1 MPYDSNPRA
10 ATPLPGPSLA
20 GLGEGA
26 APRTRPDTPV
36 SRNGSLRRASTG
48 RMTPRLLATAL
59 VSCLAAAVAAPG
71 LAAAQPTADDLAER
85 RAALEARLR
94 GQGFTVLVEP
104 PFVVVGDESPATVKH
119 HAAGILRWSI
129 HLLEAEYF
137 KQRPAKVIEIWLFRN
152 KDTYQR
158 GAKKFFGDDPDTP
171 YGYYS
176 TEKDAMVM
184 NIGPGAGTLVH
195 EVVHPYIEANFP
207 SAPAWFNEGLASL
220 YEQPTEK
227 NGHIWGGVN
236 WRLPNLKREITA
248 RTLPPLAA
256 LLATGRDEFYSA
268 EFDAYAYARYLLAYL
283 QDQGKLTAF
292 YQRFVADRDDP
303 TGRAA
308 LEAVLGEPIE
318 AFEPRWRRW
327 TLALKRR

>member
-1 MPYDSNPRA
+1 MTR
-10 ATPLPGPSLA
+10 SL
-20 GLGEGA
+20 
-26 APRTRPDTPV
+26 
-36 SRNGSLRRASTG
+36 
-48 RMTPRLLATAL
+48 L
-59 VSCLAAAVAAPG
+59 VIACLAAGAHA
-71 LAAAQPTADDLAER
+71 AAAQPSADQLAER

-104 PFVVVGDESPATVKH
+104 PFVVVGDESPATVRH
-119 HAAGILRWSI
+119 HANGILRWSI

-137 KQRPAKVIEIWLFRN
+137 KQQPSKLIEIWLFRN
-152 KDTYQR
+152 EKTFR
-158 GAKKFFGDDPDTP
+158 SGAKKFFGDEPDTP

-176 TEKDAMVM
+176 PEHDAMVM

-195 EVVHPYIEANFP
+195 EVVHPYVEANFP
-207 SAPAWFNEGLASL
+207 AAPAWFNEGLASL

-227 NGHIWGGVN
+227 KGHIWGGVN

-248 RTLPPLAA
+248 RTLPALAT
-256 LLATGRDEFYSA
+256 LLATSRDEFYNA

-283 QDQGKLTAF
+283 QDQGKLTEFYRAF
-292 YQRFVADRDDP
+292 AADQADP

-308 LEAVLGEPIE
+308 LEAVLGEPID

-327 TLALKRR
+327 TLALTRGR